1 MPSTPVR
8 HVAPLSVVA
17 GVLGCLLGNQ
27 PAIQPQVDPPD
38 PAPVLPLHNLTVD
51 SILETLTVR
60 EKVGQLIMPWLRGN
74 YVATEGDAFD
84 NAAEWIDAFAIGGI
98 TISIGSPLA
107 AAAKLNTL
115 QARSRLPLI
124 VAADLEYGAA
134 MRMVGA
140 TGFPMPMGIG
150 ATGRELDAYQL
161 GRITALEARA
171 IGIHWSFSP
180 VADINNNPDNPIIN
194 TRSFGESPAAVSGLV
209 AAYVRGASQHGL
221 LTTAKHFPG
230 HGDTGT
236 DSHLALPTLD
246 ACWNRL
252 DSLELV
258 PFRAAIEAGVT
269 SVMTAHVAL
278 PCFDRSANPRP
289 ATFLPDIMTGV
300 LRDSLGFEGVA
311 VTDAL
316 TMGAI
321 VSRYGAGESAV
332 LAFLAG
338 SDLLLIPADVGLA
351 LEAMVAAVESGR
363 IASDRLDRSVRKIL
377 VLKEETGLFATRTV
391 ALDSI
396 PAVVGRRRH
405 QVVADDI
412 ARRALTLI
420 QQGPI
425 EQFRTRRDRV
435 TLITYAEETNHSIG
449 NVLIRELRALG
460 ETVTPFRLFPASGP
474 MSYDSARVVLRR
486 HPRAIFA
493 PSVRPI
499 AGRGHV
505 DLPPALAELIEE
517 TSANKPTVLA
527 SFGSPYLLNQ
537 LTDYEGTYLLAWNP
551 VAANERAVAN
561 ALAAGA
567 AITGKSPITLG
578 DRFARGAGIS
588 LPRR

>member
-1 MPSTPVR
+1 
-8 HVAPLSVVA
+8 
-17 GVLGCLLGNQ
+17 
-27 PAIQPQVDPPD
+27 
-38 PAPVLPLHNLTVD
+38 
-51 SILETLTVR
+51 
-60 EKVGQLIMPWLRGN
+60 
-74 YVATEGDAFD
+74 
-84 NAAEWIDAFAIGGI
+84 
-98 TISIGSPLA
+98 
-107 AAAKLNTL
+107 
-115 QARSRLPLI
+115 
-124 VAADLEYGAA
+124 
-134 MRMVGA
+134 
-140 TGFPMPMGIG
+140 
-150 ATGRELDAYQL
+150 
-161 GRITALEARA
+161 
-171 IGIHWSFSP
+171 
-180 VADINNNPDNPIIN
+180 
-194 TRSFGESPAAVSGLV
+194 
-209 AAYVRGASQHGL
+209 
-221 LTTAKHFPG
+221 KHFPG

-278 PCFDRSANPRP
+278 PCFDRSPRPRP
-289 ATFLPDIMTGV
+289 ATLLPDIMTGV
-300 LRDSLGFEGVA
+300 LRDSLGFQGIA

-321 VSRYGAGESAV
+321 VTRYGAGESAV

-338 SDLLLIPADVGLA
+338 SDLLLIPDNVRLA
-351 LEAMVAAVESGR
+351 LEAMVEAVESGR
-363 IASDRLDRSVRKIL
+363 ITSERLDHSVRKIL
-377 VLKEETGLFATRTV
+377 VLKEETGLFVTRTV

-405 QVVADDI
+405 QLVADDI

-425 EQFRTRRDRV
+425 EQFRKTRGRV
-435 TLITYAEETNHSIG
+435 ALITYAEETNHSIG
-449 NVLIRELRALG
+449 NVLIRELRQLG
-460 ETVTPFRLFPASGP
+460 ETVAPFRLFPASGP
-474 MSYDSARVVLRR
+474 MSYDSARVVLRN

-505 DLPPALAELIEE
+505 DLPSALARLIEE
-517 TSANKPTVLA
+517 TSASKPTVLA

-537 LTDYEGTYLLAWNP
+537 LTAYTGTYLLAWNA

-567 AITGKSPITLG
+567 GISGKSPITLG
-578 DRFARGAGIS
+578 DRFPRGTGIA